1 MMSNTQKFIIGLDIE
16 NANSTTRSLSINRK
30 WIKYKIMW
38 TAWKIGRFKMWEKN
52 QFILYLLM
60 ECHNVQQK
68 YYKTL
73 QTFLNC
79 PISNCKR
86 CLHYSNWL
94 YCPVSTVSYTKHP
107 SIARVTSVK
116 SSYRVSSCRLACQP
130 PCRSWIGQQR
140 KILEVIL
147 YNICLDDLGHRQ
159 NQWT

>member
-1 MMSNTQKFIIGLDIE
+1 MVPLHKQKVD
-16 NANSTTRSLSINRK
+16 
-30 WIKYKIMW
+30 KIQNNVDYVE
-38 TAWKIGRFKMWEKN
+38 IGRFKMLKTCKIWEKN
-52 QFILYLLM
+52 QFILYMLM
-60 ECHNVQQK
+60 ECHIVQQK

-73 QTFLNC
+73 QIFFNC
-79 PISNCKR
+79 PIPYCIR

-147 YNICLDDLGHRQ
+147 YNICLDPQGYVKE
-159 NQWT
+159 T

>member
-1 MMSNTQKFIIGLDIE
+1 MVPLHKQKVDKVQNNLYCAE
-16 NANSTTRSLSINRK
+16 
-30 WIKYKIMW
+30 
-38 TAWKIGRFKMWEKN
+38 IGRFKMLTCKIWEKN

-60 ECHNVQQK
+60 ECHIVQQK

-73 QTFLNC
+73 QIFLNC
-79 PISNCKR
+79 PILNCIR

-140 KILEVIL
+140 KILKVIFI
-147 YNICLDDLGHRQ
+147 YVWIDKDM
-159 NQWT
+159 